1 MEPSL
6 IQSHWTFAIWAAL
19 VLLATFGFWAEKTKL
34 GKSVSGI
41 ALIMAL
47 AMLLSNVNILPKVS
61 DTYDIIWSY
70 LVPLA
75 IPLLLLKADFRRVL
89 SETGGMLIPFAFG
102 ALGSTV
108 GAVIGFYLFPLG
120 IEGAK
125 LAGVFS
131 ATFIGGSMNMAAVTQ
146 SVALDPSTAIASVAA
161 DNLLGVLYLT
171 FLALAPSIALIRWL
185 FKGSK
190 SFNSHSIDTNEDKQN
205 SVVPLN
211 LMHLGFALGLSLVIC
226 AISKGLAASLDLAGY
241 SIMFI
246 TAFTLLIANVFHKQ
260 LKAIQGDYEIGLFFM
275 YIFFAATALSVDLAS
290 LLDKAFIIG
299 IYALFI
305 LVVHALF
312 IFVGSRLF
320 KLELGEVIIA
330 SNACV
335 AGPASAAALAAGRGR
350 HDLVAPAVLLGVFGY
365 AIANFIGVMLA
376 TLLA

>member
-19 VLLATFGFWAEKTKL
+19 VLLATFGFWSERTKL
-34 GKSVSGI
+34 GQNVSGI
-41 ALIMAL
+41 VLIMVL
-47 AMLLSNVNILPKVS
+47 SMVLSNLNILPKVS

-70 LVPLA
+70 LVPIA
-75 IPLLLLKADFRRVL
+75 IPLLLLKADFRRVI
-89 SETGGMLIPFAFG
+89 SETGSMLIPFAFG

-108 GAVIGFYLFPLG
+108 GAIIGFYIFPLG

-161 DNLLGVLYLT
+161 DNVMGVVYLT
-171 FLALAPSIALIRWL
+171 FLALAPSIGLIRWL

-190 SFNSHSIDTNEDKQN
+190 VYTNNTIDNNEAKTNN
-205 SVVPLN
+205 VVPLK
-211 LMHLGFALGLSLVIC
+211 LMHIGLVLGISLVIC
-226 AISKGLAASLDLAGY
+226 AISKELASYLGLASY

-246 TAFTLLIANVFHKQ
+246 TAFTLLIANIFHKQ

-275 YIFFAATALSVDLAS
+275 YIFFAAIAVSADIAA
-290 LLDKAFIIG
+290 LLDKALIIG
-299 IYALFI
+299 FYALFI

-312 IFVGSRLF
+312 IFIGSRLF

-350 HDLVAPAVLLGVFGY
+350 QDLVAPAVLLGVFGY
-365 AIANFIGVMLA
+365 AVANFIGLMLA
-376 TLLA
+376 TILA